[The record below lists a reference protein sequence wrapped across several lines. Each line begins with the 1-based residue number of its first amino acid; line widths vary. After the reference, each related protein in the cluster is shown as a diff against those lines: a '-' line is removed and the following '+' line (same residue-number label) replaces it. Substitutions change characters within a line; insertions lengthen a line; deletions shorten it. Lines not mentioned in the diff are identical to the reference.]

1 MIRIIGLSVFLW
13 IGITACDGQTNDKIV
28 LGAEQLDLLVSKL
41 QNKRVALLVNH
52 TSRVGN
58 THLADTLMSL
68 GINLVKIFS
77 PEHGFRGQAA
87 DGEVVNDAVD
97 KKTEL
102 PIVSLYGSAKKPTPA
117 HLENVDVVIFD
128 IQDVGVR
135 FYTYISSLYYM
146 MEACSENGKTVMIL
160 DRPNPNSFVDGPM
173 LESEFKSFVGVIPIP
188 IAHGMTV
195 GELAKMMLG
204 EKWLNEGIQCALEII
219 PMKNYSH
226 NMSYTLPI
234 KPSPNLPTQNAITWY
249 PSLCLFEGTVVSVGR
264 GTETPFEIIGN
275 PEMND
280 YPFSFTP
287 VSIKGVSN
295 HPPHENKKCYGLDLR
310 NIQAEPNIS
319 LKYLIEFYNQYPDK
333 DQFFTPYFNTLAGT
347 DKLKDQIIAGM
358 TESAIKLTWQK
369 GLNTFKEKRKK
380 YLIYK

>member
-146 MEACSENGKTVMIL
+146 MEACGENGKTVMIL

-204 EKWLNEGIQCALEII
+204 EKWLNEGIQCELEII

-287 VSIKGVSN
+287 VSIKGLSN

>member
-1 MIRIIGLSVFLW
+1 LSVFLW

-146 MEACSENGKTVMIL
+146 MEACGENGKTVMIL

-204 EKWLNEGIQCALEII
+204 EKWLNEGIQCELEII

>member
-1 MIRIIGLSVFLW
+1 MSVFLW
-13 IGITACDGQTNDKIV
+13 IGIAACDGQTNDKIV

-52 TSRVGN
+52 TSKVGN

-68 GINLVKIFS
+68 GVNLVKIFS

-87 DGEVVNDAVD
+87 DGEMVNDAVD
-97 KKTEL
+97 KKTGL

-146 MEACSENGKTVMIL
+146 MEACGENGKIVMIL

-204 EKWLNEGIQCALEII
+204 EKWLNEGIQCELEII

>member
-1 MIRIIGLSVFLW
+1 MSVFLW

>member
-1 MIRIIGLSVFLW
+1 MSVFLW

-146 MEACSENGKTVMIL
+146 MEACGENGKTVMIL

-204 EKWLNEGIQCALEII
+204 EKWLNEGIQCELEII

>member
-1 MIRIIGLSVFLW
+1 MSVFLW

-146 MEACSENGKTVMIL
+146 MEACGENGKTVMIL

-204 EKWLNEGIQCALEII
+204 EKWLNEGIQCELEII

-287 VSIKGVSN
+287 VSIKGLSN

>member
-1 MIRIIGLSVFLW
+1 MSVFLW

-146 MEACSENGKTVMIL
+146 MEACGENGKTVMIL

-204 EKWLNEGIQCALEII
+204 EKWLNEGIQCELEII

-358 TESAIKLTWQK
+358 TESSIKLTWQK